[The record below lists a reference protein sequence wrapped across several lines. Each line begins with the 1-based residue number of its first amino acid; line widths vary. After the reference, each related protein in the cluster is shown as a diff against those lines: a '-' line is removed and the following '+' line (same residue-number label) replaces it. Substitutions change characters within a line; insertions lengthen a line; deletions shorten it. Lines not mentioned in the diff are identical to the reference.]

1 MRVVDFEEV
10 YSRYSKDVF
19 KFSLSLCGNHT
30 IADDITSETFL
41 KAIKSIG
48 SFKGDCSIKVW
59 LCQIAKNTYYDYLR
73 KHSKITEL
81 SEDLPITSDFELELL
96 NKAEALKIHK
106 LLHQLS
112 EPYKEIFSLR
122 IFSELSFSEIGEIFQ
137 KSESWARVTFH
148 RAKLKLKEVWDN
160 DKV

>member
-1 MRVVDFEEV
+1 VDFEEV